1 MKVSGDDS
9 VGATNVVL
17 VQAVLAREC
26 CTYKSSALSIQH
38 VHKTSAHYNTSTSIL
53 TSYKKTFLLPLN
65 QEQRLLNQ

>member
-26 CTYKSSALSIQH
+26 CTYKKELSTQHSAC
-38 VHKTSAHYNTSTSIL
+38 T
-53 TSYKKTFLLPLN
+53 
-65 QEQRLLNQ
+65 